1 MKPSQQ
7 QEIEHSPLR
16 MLALQVSGEGGE
28 GEGREEKENRKEERG
43 KRRRDEPP
51 PTFSY
56 VCCMMY
62 TLCSECCV
70 V

>member
-28 GEGREEKENRKEERG
+28 GKGREEKENRKEERG
-43 KRRRDEPP
+43 EEMNLLQPL
-51 PTFSY
+51 
-56 VCCMMY
+56 VM
-62 TLCSECCV
+62 CV